1 MTLCAMCPT
10 FTDIITRIVT
20 LWVYGLFV
28 DDRLL
33 FTHAVRTDHVA
44 VVVQRFAYA
53 LVPSPRQNGAISFS
67 RFLGHVC
74 HRVDHHVPML
84 AMLMIDEWLLD
95 MISDALY
102 GARR

>member
-1 MTLCAMCPT
+1 MCPT

-95 MISDALY
+95 MINDELY
-102 GARR
+102 EVKR